1 GSRSGSCGWI
11 TSFLGRPRNV
21 DRAWT
26 GRSRASFALLSFQ
39 RPRRETPV
47 RAPPWTLKTA
57 LGRVL
62 LDQRRTLA
70 SPIDIGEAHKGKK
83 PSSSALSVR
92 AAHRQ
97 DSKGTRWMPWHQ
109 ETKKDVDGCDKPR

>member
-1 GSRSGSCGWI
+1 M
-11 TSFLGRPRNV
+11 NV

-26 GRSRASFALLSFQ
+26 GRLV
-39 RPRRETPV
+39 RPGRCSVFRDAGGRPPF
-47 RAPPWTLKTA
+47 RSPPWTLKTA
-57 LGRVL
+57 LEPNRP
-62 LDQRRTLA
+62 
-70 SPIDIGEAHKGKK
+70 PIRGTFYERSFRALEGKK
-83 PSSSALSVR
+83 PSSRVIHAW